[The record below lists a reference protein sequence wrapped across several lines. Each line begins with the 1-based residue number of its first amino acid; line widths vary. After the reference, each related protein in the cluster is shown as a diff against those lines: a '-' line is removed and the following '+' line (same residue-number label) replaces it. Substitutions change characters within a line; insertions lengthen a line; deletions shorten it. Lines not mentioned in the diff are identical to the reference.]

1 MDPSLKIGI
10 VSGSI
15 AGIISGII
23 ATLVKIIQSAGFDL
37 GIATIFMI
45 PIVPV
50 SVDAFVEIVYGLI
63 FGIFLGII
71 YHKIYSII
79 QAKGII
85 KALLFGLFLYTF
97 DILRLATIYAIS
109 GGYFIAVILFGL
121 YIWIPFGIVL
131 GISYEFLHRKYNITK
146 QKPPIIQ
153 YNMMSALFPSV
164 VAAFLGG
171 MASLVIIF
179 IMVNAGFWD
188 YSYFVHV
195 LPELPESSITSMNL
209 LSPFEIPKLSYTVKA
224 SASELSYIELLIS
237 RFSLQTFFYFIWCT
251 LFGLFFAKVYHLIP
265 GKDFIKGLVYG
276 LIGLIITEGRV
287 IGYFI
292 VQEYYLEVFG
302 LHDLAKIIRFS
313 AEQMVLLGST
323 VWIVFGIILGLLY
336 RKPSE

>member
-23 ATLVKIIQSAGFDL
+23 AAIVKVIQSAGFDL
-37 GIATIFMI
+37 GIATIVII

-63 FGIFLGII
+63 FGVFLGII
-71 YHKIYSII
+71 YHNIYSII

-97 DILRLATIYAIS
+97 DILRFATIYAIS

-121 YIWIPFGIVL
+121 YLWIPFSIVL

-146 QKPPIIQ
+146 QKPQIIQ
-153 YNMMSALFPSV
+153 YSMMSALFPSAF
-164 VAAFLGG
+164 AALLGT
-171 MASLVIIF
+171 MASLVIIL
-179 IMVNAGFWD
+179 IMVNAGFWE
-188 YSYFVHV
+188 YSSFVHV
-195 LPELPESSITSMNL
+195 LPESPVRSVSFS
-209 LSPFEIPKLSYTVKA
+209 SPFEAVT
-224 SASELSYIELLIS
+224 ELSHTVRATASGQLSDIDFLIS
-237 RFSLQTFFYFIWCT
+237 RFGLQTYFHFVWCT
-251 LFGLFFAKVYHLIP
+251 LFGLFFAKIYHLIP
-265 GKDFIKGLVYG
+265 GKGVIKGLVYG
-276 LIGLIITEGRV
+276 LIGLIITEGRI

-302 LHDLAKIIRFS
+302 LHDLAEIIRFS

-323 VWIVFGIILGLLY
+323 VWIVFGIVLGLLY